1 MTYPL
6 GYLYPNEFAQ
16 PLVWLPTLF
25 TYSLLISGAGLLILA
40 LAAYLLGR
48 LKRATPLLLTLGLAL
63 FTVVLLGPLA
73 DLRNPDRAPL
83 LFSHAQITPTET
95 HPGVSLIAL
104 MGGVMWPLAW
114 VLAALFTLL
123 YFSYSMHVKYMATRN
138 PLYKVLSL
146 GVSTPER
153 YKALKPLLKVLA
165 ALALIPL
172 ALWAVYP
179 ATLFVMQTNLFIW
192 QNWTL
197 LPAIFFA
204 NTFVTA
210 TAAAILAAW
219 IIGRR
224 KLQQLE
230 APSLIAI
237 HGAASIAVA
246 ALLLIQIWL
255 WLNKFDGSPFYTAL
269 APVVEWSYV
278 AIGLFLLSFALSL
291 TASKYLAVSLVIPFT
306 GFAAAVF
313 NKWNIIVRAQA
324 GMRSGLTFLEPGTEH
339 FVHEI
344 PVMVAI
350 IAAGVFLAIVLAS
363 IFPLEVKN
371 HD

>member
-1 MTYPL
+1 
-6 GYLYPNEFAQ
+6 
-16 PLVWLPTLF
+16 
-25 TYSLLISGAGLLILA
+25 
-40 LAAYLLGR
+40 
-48 LKRATPLLLTLGLAL
+48 
-63 FTVVLLGPLA
+63 
-73 DLRNPDRAPL
+73 
-83 LFSHAQITPTET
+83 
-95 HPGVSLIAL
+95 
-104 MGGVMWPLAW
+104 
-114 VLAALFTLL
+114 
-123 YFSYSMHVKYMATRN
+123 MHVKYMATRN

-153 YKALKPLLKVLA
+153 YKALRPLLKVLA

-172 ALWAVYP
+172 AFWAVYP

-192 QNWTL
+192 RSWTL
-197 LPAIFFA
+197 LPAISFA
-204 NTFVTA
+204 DTFVTA
-210 TAAAILAAW
+210 TAVAILAAW

-230 APSLIAI
+230 APSLITI

-255 WLNKFDGSPFYTAL
+255 WLNKFGGSPFYTAL
-269 APVVEWSYV
+269 APVVDWSYV
-278 AIGLFLLSFALSL
+278 AIGLFLLTFALSL
-291 TASKYLAVSLVIPFT
+291 IASKYLAVSLVIPFT
-306 GFAAAVF
+306 GFAAAIF

-339 FVHEI
+339 FMHEI

>member
-25 TYSLLISGAGLLILA
+25 AYSLLISGAALLILA
-40 LAAYLLGR
+40 LAGYLFGR
-48 LKRATPLLLTLGLAL
+48 LKKAIPLLLTLGLAF

-73 DLRNPDRAPL
+73 DLKAPDRAPL
-83 LFSHAQITPTET
+83 LFSHAQITPTEA

-104 MGGVMWPLAW
+104 MGAVVWPLAW

-123 YFSYSMHVKYMATRN
+123 YFSYPMHVKYVATRN

-153 YKALKPLLKVLA
+153 YKALRPLLKVLA

-172 ALWAVYP
+172 AFWAVYP
-179 ATLFVMQTNLFIW
+179 ATLFVMQTSLFIW

-197 LPAIFFA
+197 LPAISFA
-204 NTFVTA
+204 DTFVTA

-219 IIGRR
+219 IIGRN

-230 APSLIAI
+230 VPSLVAI
-237 HGAASIAVA
+237 HGAASVAVA
-246 ALLLIQIWL
+246 ALLLIQIGL
-255 WLNKFDGSPFYTAL
+255 WLNKFGGSPFYTAL
-269 APVVEWSYV
+269 APVVDWSYV
-278 AIGLFLLSFALSL
+278 AIGLFLVSFALSL
-291 TASKYLAVSLVIPFT
+291 IASKYLAVSLVIPFT
-306 GFAAAVF
+306 GFAAVVF
-313 NKWNIIVRAQA
+313 NKWNIIMRAQA

-339 FVHEI
+339 FAHEI

-350 IAAGVFLAIVLAS
+350 IAAGVFLAIVLTS
-363 IFPLEVKN
+363 IFPLEVKD
-371 HD
+371 HE

>member
-6 GYLYPNEFAQ
+6 GYLYPNEFAD

-25 TYSLLISGAGLLILA
+25 AYSLLISGADLLILA
-40 LAAYLLGR
+40 LAAYLFGKLR
-48 LKRATPLLLTLGLAL
+48 KAVPLLLTLGLAF

-83 LFSHAQITPTET
+83 LFSHAQITPTEA

-123 YFSYSMHVKYMATRN
+123 YFSYPMHVKYMATRN
-138 PLYKVLSL
+138 SLYKVLSL

-153 YKALKPLLKVLA
+153 YKALRPLLKVLA

-192 QNWTL
+192 RNWTL
-197 LPAIFFA
+197 LPAIYFA
-204 NTFVTA
+204 DTFVTA

-219 IIGRR
+219 IIGSR

-230 APSLIAI
+230 APSLITI
-237 HGAASIAVA
+237 HGAGSVAVA
-246 ALLLIQIWL
+246 ALLLIQTWL
-255 WLNKFDGSPFYTAL
+255 WLNKFGESPFYTAL
-269 APVVEWSYV
+269 APVVDWSYV
-278 AIGLFLLSFALSL
+278 AIGLFLLTFALSL
-291 TASKYLAVSLVIPFT
+291 IASKYLAVSLVIPFT
-306 GFAAAVF
+306 GFAAAIF

-350 IAAGVFLAIVLAS
+350 IAAGVFLAIMLAS

-371 HD
+371 YD

>member
-16 PLVWLPTLF
+16 PLVWLPALF
-25 TYSLLISGAGLLILA
+25 TYSLLISGAGLLTLA
-40 LAAYLLGR
+40 LAAYLFGR

-73 DLRNPDRAPL
+73 DLRNPDRAFL
-83 LFSHAQITPTET
+83 LFSHAHITPTEA

-104 MGGVMWPLAW
+104 MGGVVWPLAW

-123 YFSYSMHVKYMATRN
+123 YFSYPMHVKYMATRN

-204 NTFVTA
+204 NTFVSA

-219 IIGRR
+219 IIGRG

-230 APSLIAI
+230 APSLITI
-237 HGAASIAVA
+237 HSAASTAVA

-255 WLNKFDGSPFYTAL
+255 WLNKFGGSPFYTAL
-269 APVVEWSYV
+269 APVVDWSYI
-278 AIGLFLLSFALSL
+278 AIGLFLLTFALSL
-291 TASKYLAVSLVIPFT
+291 IASKHLAVSLVIPFT

-313 NKWNIIVRAQA
+313 NKWNITMRAQA

-339 FVHEI
+339 FAHEI

-350 IAAGVFLAIVLAS
+350 IAAGIFLAIVLAS
-363 IFPLEVKN
+363 IFPPEVKD
-371 HD
+371 HE